1 MFLSFKKILRPCGLL
16 LGVVSLLALQA
27 LWLYNAYQLTYDN
40 FVTTVHEAFDNA
52 YRKEQTYR
60 IPVTDIINPG
70 ALTIQSCGNEEI
82 RIIRKC
88 PAPDTVV
95 FDNVSG
101 QSLET
106 FISRAFYELRESIT
120 PLNIYCLSDLFAGEL
135 YDRGLPLAFSIERF
149 DNATGKLVETTTHLQ
164 NGTPEHFSAQVTVR
178 NATADGLQATLQ
190 FRKAVIFGQM
200 TGTLIVSLCL
210 LLLTGGCFAVLFR
223 SSRHRKNLVPAA
235 PPAVSNGASGKTFPI
250 GNYCFNSEKNELQG
264 FGEIVHLNKK
274 ENAILL
280 ALCMERGNVV
290 DRAVLLEEQWGS
302 AGIIYSRSLDTYITR
317 LRKYL
322 KDDPSVQIVAVKG
335 QGYKLMENGEV
346 V

>member
-1 MFLSFKKILRPCGLL
+1 MFLPVKKILRPCGLL
-16 LGVVSLLALQA
+16 LGIVSLLALQA
-27 LWLYNAYQLTYDN
+27 LWLYNAYQLTCDN
-40 FVTTVHEAFDNA
+40 FVTTVHEAFDSA
-52 YRKEQTYR
+52 CRKEQTYR
-60 IPVTDIINPG
+60 IPVADIINPG
-70 ALTIQSCGNEEI
+70 ALTIQSCGDEEI

-88 PAPDTVV
+88 PAPDTIVY
-95 FDNVSG
+95 DNVSG

-106 FISRAFYELRESIT
+106 FINRAFYELRESIM

-135 YDRGLPLAFSIERF
+135 YDRGLPLGFSIERF
-149 DNATGKLVETTTHLQ
+149 DHVTGQLVETTAHLK
-164 NGTPEHFSAQVTVR
+164 NGTPEHFSTQITIR
-178 NATADGLQATLQ
+178 STTAENLQATLQ

-210 LLLTGGCFAVLFR
+210 LLLTGGCFAILFR
-223 SSRHRKNLVPAA
+223 PARHRKNPVPVA
-235 PPAVSNGASGKTFPI
+235 PPAVLNGASGKTFPI

-264 FGEIVHLNKK
+264 FGETVHLNRK

-290 DRAVLLEEQWGS
+290 DRGILLEEQWGN

-322 KDDPSVQIVAVKG
+322 KDDPDVQIVTVKG
-335 QGYKLMENGEV
+335 QGYKLMEN
-346 V
+346 